1 MNQPADIRRF
11 LMAFFN
17 DEELDTLCFDHFPA
31 VRANFTVGMTKDQ
44 RVKLLVDHCHHH
56 GQFQALSDAL
66 ARERPEQWSGRWSAT
81 PGKPGPRIFIS
92 YAHADAKLFV
102 DRLEADLR
110 QRGFIV
116 WRDLSDMPSDGHEMS
131 SEQCYAIDTCDRFVP
146 VVGPA
151 AFDRLAVQQEWAYAR
166 RKCTAITAVWRL
178 GDGMPEDFGRY
189 RYFDFREDQ
198 PGYDYTATLA
208 ALADKLRQVA
218 QPGEIR
224 GDWREPP
231 DTAIPRKELAQL
243 AGLLRDVPA
252 MSVTGRA
259 AVGAVHA
266 PGGLGKTVLAGL
278 FSRDCRTRWHF
289 RDGILWVEVGRL
301 PGVTELQLR
310 LGRLLGDTEPD
321 AAGNYRT
328 PAEGRDRLAELL
340 GRKWVLIVLDDVWDH
355 SHVRDL
361 IVPADNC
368 RWLITT
374 RMVTLGTALG
384 LAPERVIP
392 LDYLSDEEGLA
403 LIAAVL
409 GWMGSDLHP
418 EQAAHREI
426 MSELGGHAQAVAV
439 AAAMLRPAGTLTPA
453 RWLERFRTKKER
465 GNPLSE
471 VAAVQLSFEVSY
483 EELGDAD
490 RRRFRGLGAFAPE
503 GSFGV
508 EAAMAIFEDDQ
519 EAAED
524 GLARLVA
531 RSLLSR
537 AGDGRYS
544 QHALLRAYALALLRV
559 AEGEAAARGRHFG
572 YYAGAYSDHERN
584 RASEDRTWHN
594 QIGADFDNIQYALEW
609 GLAEE
614 PGVACRLIDALEDTY
629 VAYRQPAE
637 TRQKLLAQAKDAA
650 IRAGNRYVE
659 ANTIKALGDVH
670 LRLAEYDQAR
680 ARYEEARPIYAGI
693 GARLGEA
700 NTIKALGDVHLRLA
714 EYEAARA
721 RYEEARPVYAG
732 IGDRLGEA
740 NTIKALG
747 DVHLQLAEYEAARAR
762 YEEARPVYASIGARL
777 GEANTL
783 QALGDVHLQLAE
795 YEAARARYEEARPIY
810 VEIGAKVGQA
820 NVAYN
825 IAQLYLLGNDQVAAE
840 GFLAEAVAIGNAIL
854 PGHPVVRGW
863 VEQMAALRAELAAAH
878 PPPAAQD

>member
-483 EELGDAD
+483 EELDDAD

-544 QHALLRAYALALLRV
+544 QHALLRAYALAWLKRQ
-559 AEGEAAARGRHFG
+559 EEEAAARGRHFD
-572 YYAGAYSDHERN
+572 YYAWTYRDRERN
-584 RASEDRTWHN
+584 RGYKEPTWHN
-594 QIGADFDNIQYALEW
+594 RITADFDNIRHALDWAFEADPKGTYHLVNALDEGYTQYRH
-609 GLAEE
+609 
-614 PGVACRLIDALEDTY
+614 PVS
-629 VAYRQPAE
+629 
-637 TRQKLLAQAKDAA
+637 TRRTLLLQAQQAAKA
-650 IRAGNRYVE
+650 IGY
-659 ANTIKALGDVH
+659 
-670 LRLAEYDQAR
+670 
-680 ARYEEARPIYAGI
+680 
-693 GARLGEA
+693 RLGEA
-700 NTIKALGDVHLRLA
+700 NTIK
-714 EYEAARA
+714 
-721 RYEEARPVYAG
+721 
-732 IGDRLGEA
+732 
-740 NTIKALG
+740 
-747 DVHLQLAEYEAARAR
+747 
-762 YEEARPVYASIGARL
+762 
-777 GEANTL
+777 
-783 QALGDVHLQLAE
+783 ALGDVHLQLAE

-863 VEQMAALRAELAAAH
+863 VEQLAALRAELSAAH